1 MAKKAKA
8 RRWLGVQYAVK
19 IKEEDHGLPVWG
31 QSRSN
36 RTARIIAAK
45 NGWRQR
51 NDRAIGRQ
59 MNFDAAAL
67 VQTYKGSTPIQARH
81 SAEGLCC
88 CRL

>member
-8 RRWLGVQYAVK
+8 RRLHGAQHAVK

-36 RTARIIAAK
+36 RIARIIAEK

-51 NDRAIGRQ
+51 NDRAIGR
-59 MNFDAAAL
+59 
-67 VQTYKGSTPIQARH
+67 
-81 SAEGLCC
+81 
-88 CRL
+88 